1 MFLAEAW
8 GNLMSD
14 IYTHRIEIYTASLLI
29 AGAYDLTIYRRV
41 SDAINGEQRRY
52 IPLRDATIAPLERP
66 QQTQRVPNLLADRG
80 EALLV
85 ATIAEAAPPND
96 YPRDEQL
103 RGVVPITTMLFTSA
117 FVVRATLH
125 TRPNM
130 PLAEALER
138 ITDDFVPLRNVQV
151 FPLVGG
157 FPPLT
162 RDFAALARSRIVA
175 LYQVDVPAPTA
186 APAPPASS
194 EPTAPPAEDVVAAQQ
209 T

>member
-1 MFLAEAW
+1 
-8 GNLMSD
+8 MSD

-52 IPLRDATIAPLERP
+52 IPLRDATIAPLTLP
-66 QQTQRVPNLLADRG
+66 QQAQRVPSLLVDRG

-85 ATIAEAAPPND
+85 ATIAEAAPPED
-96 YPRDEQL
+96 YPREEQL
-103 RGVVPITTMLFTSA
+103 RGVVPITTMLFTAA

-125 TRPNM
+125 TRPDM

-175 LYQVDVPAPTA
+175 LYQLDVPAPAPPPPA
-186 APAPPASS
+186 APIAPEAVSAEEPMPTEAS
-194 EPTAPPAEDVVAAQQ
+194 PG
-209 T
+209 

>member
-1 MFLAEAW
+1 
-8 GNLMSD
+8 MSEL
-14 IYTHRIEIYTASLLI
+14 YTHRIEIYTASLVI
-29 AGAYDLTIYRRV
+29 AGAYDLSIYRRV

-66 QQTQRVPNLLADRG
+66 QQVQHVPSLLVDRG

-85 ATIAEAAPPND
+85 ATLSEAAPPED
-96 YPRDEQL
+96 YPREEQL
-103 RGVVPITTMLFTSA
+103 RGVVPVTTMLFTAA

-151 FPLVGG
+151 FPLAGG

-175 LYQVDVPAPTA
+175 LYQVGAPAPAAPPPPA
-186 APAPPASS
+186 APA
-194 EPTAPPAEDVVAAQQ
+194 APPAEEPMPSEASA
-209 T
+209 

>member
-1 MFLAEAW
+1 
-8 GNLMSD
+8 MSD

-29 AGAYDLTIYRRV
+29 VGAYDLTIYRRV

-66 QQTQRVPNLLADRG
+66 QQVQRVPSLLVDRG

-85 ATIAEAAPPND
+85 ATLAEATPPED
-96 YPRDEQL
+96 YPREEQL
-103 RGVVPITTMLFTSA
+103 RGVVAITTMLFTAA

-125 TRPNM
+125 TRPDM

-151 FPLVGG
+151 FPLAGG

-175 LYQVDVPAPTA
+175 LYQVGAPAPAAPPQPITPVA
-186 APAPPASS
+186 APAEEA
-194 EPTAPPAEDVVAAQQ
+194 VADTMNALP
-209 T
+209 

>member
-1 MFLAEAW
+1 
-8 GNLMSD
+8 MSD
-14 IYTHRIEIYTASLLI
+14 IYTHQIEIYTASLLI
-29 AGAYDLTIYRRV
+29 TGSYDLMIYRRV

-52 IPLRDATIAPLERP
+52 IPLRDATIAPMERP
-66 QQTQRVPNLLADRG
+66 QQVQRVPSLLVERG

-85 ATIAEAAPPND
+85 ATLAEAAPPED
-96 YPRDEQL
+96 YPREEQL
-103 RGVVPITTMLFTSA
+103 RGVAPITTMLFTAA

-138 ITDDFVPLRNVQV
+138 ITDDFVPLSNVQV
-151 FPLVGG
+151 FPLAGG

-175 LYQVDVPAPTA
+175 LYQVGAP
-186 APAPPASS
+186 APAPPPA
-194 EPTAPPAEDVVAAQQ
+194 APVAAPAEEQVSTESAA
-209 T
+209 

>member
-1 MFLAEAW
+1 
-8 GNLMSD
+8 MSD
-14 IYTHRIEIYTASLLI
+14 IYTHQIEIYTASLLI
-29 AGAYDLTIYRRV
+29 TGSYDLMIYRRV

-52 IPLRDATIAPLERP
+52 IPLRDATIAPMERP
-66 QQTQRVPNLLADRG
+66 QQVQRVPSLLVERG

-85 ATIAEAAPPND
+85 ATLAEAAPPED
-96 YPRDEQL
+96 YPREEQL
-103 RGVVPITTMLFTSA
+103 RGVAPITTMLFTAA

-138 ITDDFVPLRNVQV
+138 ITDDFVPLSNVQV
-151 FPLVGG
+151 FPLAGG

-175 LYQVDVPAPTA
+175 LYQVGAPAPTPPPAAPVA
-186 APAPPASS
+186 APAEEQITTEA
-194 EPTAPPAEDVVAAQQ
+194 T

>member
-1 MFLAEAW
+1 MF
-8 GNLMSD
+8 
-14 IYTHRIEIYTASLLI
+14 THRIEIYTASLLI
-29 AGAYDLTIYRRV
+29 VGTYDLPIYRRV

-52 IPLRDATIAPLERP
+52 IPLRDATIAPLTLP
-66 QQTQRVPNLLADRG
+66 QQVQRVPNLLVDRG

-85 ATIAEAAPPND
+85 ATIAEAAPPED
-96 YPRDEQL
+96 YPREEQL
-103 RGVVPITTMLFTSA
+103 RGVVPITTMLFTAA

-125 TRPNM
+125 TRPDM
-130 PLAEALER
+130 SLAEALER

-175 LYQVDVPAPTA
+175 LYQLDAHAPLVLPATPTA
-186 APAPPASS
+186 S
-194 EPTAPPAEDVVAAQQ
+194 EVAEDTVTTEAIQE
-209 T
+209 

>member
-1 MFLAEAW
+1 
-8 GNLMSD
+8 MSD

-52 IPLRDATIAPLERP
+52 IPLRDATIAPLTLP
-66 QQTQRVPNLLADRG
+66 QQAQRVPSLLVDRG

-85 ATIAEAAPPND
+85 ATIAEAAPPED
-96 YPRDEQL
+96 YPREEQL
-103 RGVVPITTMLFTSA
+103 RGVVPITTMLFTAA

-138 ITDDFVPLRNVQV
+138 MTDDFVPLRNVQV

-175 LYQVDVPAPTA
+175 LYQLDVPAPAPPTPA
-186 APAPPASS
+186 ATSAPADMSAEEPMPTEAS
-194 EPTAPPAEDVVAAQQ
+194 AG
-209 T
+209 

>member
-1 MFLAEAW
+1 
-8 GNLMSD
+8 MSEL
-14 IYTHRIEIYTASLLI
+14 YTHRIEIYTASLLI
-29 AGAYDLTIYRRV
+29 TGAYDLTIYRRV

-52 IPLRDATIAPLERP
+52 IPLRDATIAPLTLP
-66 QQTQRVPNLLADRG
+66 QQAQQVPSLLVDRG
-80 EALLV
+80 DALLV
-85 ATIAEAAPPND
+85 ATLAEATPPED
-96 YPRDEQL
+96 YPREEQL
-103 RGVVPITTMLFTSA
+103 RGVVPITTMLFTAA

-151 FPLVGG
+151 FPLAGG

-175 LYQVDVPAPTA
+175 LYQVGAPTPVA
-186 APAPPASS
+186 PTMPTASAPAS
-194 EPTAPPAEDVVAAQQ
+194 ETVSTEAAQG
-209 T
+209 

>member
-1 MFLAEAW
+1 VSEL
-8 GNLMSD
+8 
-14 IYTHRIEIYTASLLI
+14 YTHRIEIYTASLLI
-29 AGAYDLTIYRRV
+29 AGAYDLSIYRRV

-52 IPLRDATIAPLERP
+52 IPLRDATIAPLTLP
-66 QQTQRVPNLLADRG
+66 QQVQRVPNLLVDRG

-85 ATIAEAAPPND
+85 ATIAEAAPPDD

-103 RGVVPITTMLFTSA
+103 RGVVPITTMLFTAA

-130 PLAEALER
+130 PLAEAFER

-151 FPLVGG
+151 FPLMGG

-175 LYQVDVPAPTA
+175 LYQLDLPAPPPLVVPSEPVA
-186 APAPPASS
+186 APAE
-194 EPTAPPAEDVVAAQQ
+194 EPLPTEAAPG
-209 T
+209 

>member
-1 MFLAEAW
+1 
-8 GNLMSD
+8 MSD
-14 IYTHRIEIYTASLLI
+14 VYTHRIEIYTASLLI
-29 AGAYDLTIYRRV
+29 AGAYDLTIYRRA

-66 QQTQRVPNLLADRG
+66 QQVQRVPHLLADRG

-85 ATIAEAAPPND
+85 ATIAEAAPPDD
-96 YPRDEQL
+96 YPREEQL
-103 RGVVPITTMLFTSA
+103 RGVVPVTTMLFTSA
-117 FVVRATLH
+117 FVVRATMH

-138 ITDDFVPLRNVQV
+138 INDDFVPLRNVQV
-151 FPLVGG
+151 FPLLGG

-175 LYQVDVPAPTA
+175 LYQVG
-186 APAPPASS
+186 APAPPAPSTVPS
-194 EPTAPPAEDVVAAQQ
+194 APSAQTESPAEESVTASTAEPQP
-209 T
+209 